1 MKKYLFLLL
10 LWCVS
15 ALSFAQDSLRMRIDS
30 LLCDPM
36 FETSQLGLMVYDLT
50 ADSVYYQHNARQ
62 LLRPASTMKLV
73 TAITALDLLGP
84 KYDFKTSIYYT
95 GTIKNHTLV
104 GNIYCVGGF
113 DPTLTLEDVTD
124 MALSIQQLGIDSISG
139 KLIADRTMKEAV
151 DYGEGWCW
159 DDENPLLTPLSIG
172 RKNIF
177 LNTFAEEV
185 ARLGINL
192 ESVRLVEGQLP
203 SNARHLTTIRH
214 NITQVL
220 DRMMKKSDN
229 FYAEAVFY
237 QTAASVRKPLA
248 KASDAVG
255 VTRKLL
261 KRLGLNADS
270 YRLADGSG
278 LSLYNYISAELLC
291 TLLKHAWNT
300 PQIHDALWFSLPIA
314 GVDGTLE
321 KRMLNTA
328 ADGNVRAKTGTLTGI
343 SSLAGYCKAENGHQL
358 CFSIINQGVM
368 RNADGRGFQDRLCQ
382 VLCGEKE
389 EVKEVKGVK
398 GVKRAK
404 PSARSAQK
412 SRGRRR

>member
-10 LWCVS
+10 LWCS
-15 ALSFAQDSLRMRIDS
+15 TALSFAQDSLRMRIDS

-73 TAITALDLLGP
+73 TAITALDQLGP

-95 GTIKNHTLV
+95 GTIKNNTLM

-124 MALSIQQLGIDSISG
+124 MALSIQQLGIDSIAG
-139 KLIADRTMKEAV
+139 KLVADRTMKEPV

-177 LNTFAEEV
+177 LTTFAEEV
-185 ARLGINL
+185 ARLGVNL
-192 ESVRLVEGQLP
+192 ENVKLVEGQLP
-203 SNARHLTTIRH
+203 TNARHLTTIRH
-214 NITQVL
+214 NISLVL
-220 DRMMKKSDN
+220 ERMMKKSDN

-237 QTAASVRKPLA
+237 QTAASVRKPQA
-248 KASDAVG
+248 KASDATG
-255 VTRKLL
+255 ITRKLL
-261 KRLGLNADS
+261 KRLGLNADT

-278 LSLYNYISAELLC
+278 LSLYNYVISAGRR
-291 TLLKHAWNT
+291 
-300 PQIHDALWFSLPIA
+300 F
-314 GVDGTLE
+314 GTLALQLRQCRIAVHTVE
-321 KRMLNTA
+321 VCLELTHDLRCAMVLTA
-328 ADGNVRAKTGTLTGI
+328 HCRSGRHTG
-343 SSLAGYCKAENGHQL
+343 EPH
-358 CFSIINQGVM
+358 
-368 RNADGRGFQDRLCQ
+368 
-382 VLCGEKE
+382 
-389 EVKEVKGVK
+389 
-398 GVKRAK
+398 
-404 PSARSAQK
+404 AQH
-412 SRGRRR
+412 RCRR

>member
-1 MKKYLFLLL
+1 M
-10 LWCVS
+10 S
-15 ALSFAQDSLRMRIDS
+15 AQDSLRIRLDS
-30 LLCDPM
+30 LLEDPM
-36 FETSQLGLMVYDLT
+36 FETSQVAVMVYDLT
-50 ADSVYYQHNARQ
+50 ADSVCYRHNERQ

-73 TAITALDLLGP
+73 TAITALDQLGP
-84 KYDFKTSIYYT
+84 QYDFKTDIYYT
-95 GTIKNHTLV
+95 GQIKGRTLV

-113 DPTLTLEDVTD
+113 DPTLTMGDVTD
-124 MALSIQQLGIDSISG
+124 MALSVQQLGIDSIAG
-139 KLIADRTMKEAV
+139 KLVADRTMKEQL

-159 DDENPLLTPLSIG
+159 DDENPLLTALSIG
-172 RKNIF
+172 RKDIF
-177 LNTFAEEV
+177 LMTFAEEV

-192 ESVRLVEGQLP
+192 ENVRLVEGRLP
-203 SNARHLTTIRH
+203 ANARHLTTIRH
-214 NITQVL
+214 NISQVL

-237 QTAASVRKPLA
+237 QTAASVRRPLA
-248 KASDAVG
+248 KASDATG

-261 KRLGLNADS
+261 KRLGLDAS
-270 YRLADGSG
+270 VYRLADGSG

-291 TLLKHAWNT
+291 TLLKHAWNS

-358 CFSIINQGVM
+358 CFSIINQGVL
-368 RNADGRGFQDRLCQ
+368 RNADGRAFQDRFCQ
-382 VLCGEKE
+382 ALCGEKE
-389 EVKEVKGVK
+389 VTATKDT
-398 GVKRAK
+398 KRTKSSKRNVRK
-404 PSARSAQK
+404 PRSK
-412 SRGRRR
+412 RR

>member
-10 LWCVS
+10 ILWTAIAVQ
-15 ALSFAQDSLRMRIDS
+15 AQDSLRIKLDS
-30 LLCDPM
+30 LLRDPM
-36 FETSQLGLMVYDLT
+36 FETTQVGLMVYDLT
-50 ADSVYYQHNARQ
+50 ADEVCYQHNARQ

-73 TAITALDLLGP
+73 TAITALDQLGP

-113 DPTLTLEDVTD
+113 DPTLTLGDVTD
-124 MALSIQQLGIDSISG
+124 MALSVQQLGIDSIAG
-139 KLIADRTMKEAV
+139 KLVADRTMKETV

-159 DDENPLLTPLSIG
+159 DDDNPLLTPLSIG
-172 RKNIF
+172 RKNNF

-185 ARLGINL
+185 ARQGINL
-192 ESVRLVEGQLP
+192 ENVRLVEGQLP
-203 SNARHLTTIRH
+203 ANARHLTTIRH
-214 NITQVL
+214 NISLVL

-229 FYAEAVFY
+229 FYAESVFY
-237 QTAASVRKPLA
+237 QTAASVKRPLA
-248 KASDAVG
+248 KASDALG

-291 TLLKHAWNT
+291 TLLKYAWNS
-300 PQIHDALWFSLPIA
+300 PQIRDALWVSLPIA
-314 GVDGTLE
+314 GIDGTLE
-321 KRMLNTA
+321 KRMRKTA
-328 ADGNVRAKTGTLTGI
+328 AEGNVRAKTGTVTGI
-343 SSLAGYCKAENGHQL
+343 SSLAGYCLSANGHQL

-368 RNADGRGFQDRLCQ
+368 RSKTGKNFQDKVCAVLCQ
-382 VLCGEKE
+382 
-389 EVKEVKGVK
+389 
-398 GVKRAK
+398 
-404 PSARSAQK
+404 
-412 SRGRRR
+412 

>member
-10 LWCVS
+10 IWCVS
-15 ALSFAQDSLRMRIDS
+15 TLSFAQDSLRMRIDS

-95 GTIKNHTLV
+95 GTIKNNTLV

-124 MALSIQQLGIDSISG
+124 MALSVQQLGIDSIAG
-139 KLIADRTMKEAV
+139 KLVADRTMKEPV

-177 LNTFAEEV
+177 LTTFAEEV

-192 ESVRLVEGQLP
+192 ENVKLVEGQLP

-214 NITQVL
+214 NISLVL

-237 QTAASVRKPLA
+237 QTAASVRKSLA
-248 KASDAVG
+248 KATDATG

-261 KRLGLNADS
+261 KRLGLQADT

-278 LSLYNYISAELLC
+278 LSLYNYVSAELLC
-291 TLLKHAWNT
+291 TLLKYAWNS
-300 PQIHDALWFSLPIA
+300 PMIHDALWFSLPIA

-321 KRMLNTA
+321 NRMLNTA

-358 CFSIINQGVM
+358 CFSIINQGIM
-368 RNADGRGFQDRLCQ
+368 RNADGKAFQDRLCQ

-389 EVKEVKGVK
+389 VDKTQEQKVA
-398 GVKRAK
+398 KR
-404 PSARSAQK
+404 SARSAQK

>member
-10 LWCVS
+10 IS
-15 ALSFAQDSLRMRIDS
+15 GLSLVATAQDSLRIRIDS

-36 FETSQLGLMVYDLT
+36 FETSQVGVMVYDLT
-50 ADSVYYQHNARQ
+50 ADSVCYQYNARQ

-84 KYDFKTSIYYT
+84 KYDFQTRVYYT
-95 GTIKNHTLV
+95 GSIKNRTLV

-113 DPTLTLEDVTD
+113 DPTLTLGDVTD
-124 MALSIQQLGIDSISG
+124 MALSIQQLGIDSIAG
-139 KLIADRTMKEAV
+139 RLVADRTMKEPV

-159 DDENPLLTPLSIG
+159 DDDNPLLTPLSIG

-177 LNTFAEEV
+177 LHTFAEEV

-192 ESVRLVEGQLP
+192 ENVRLVEGQLP

-214 NITQVL
+214 NISQVL

-237 QTAASVRKPLA
+237 QTAASVKKPLA
-248 KASDAVG
+248 KASDALG

-261 KRLGLNADS
+261 KRLGLDADD

-291 TLLKHAWNT
+291 TLLKHAWHS
-300 PQIHDALWFSLPIA
+300 PQIRDALWVSLPIA
-314 GVDGTLE
+314 GVDGTLQ
-321 KRMLNTA
+321 KRMINTI
-328 ADGNVRAKTGTLTGI
+328 ADGNVRAKTGTVTGI

-358 CFSIINQGVM
+358 CFSIINQGIL
-368 RNADGRGFQDRLCQ
+368 RSADGKAFQDRLCR

-389 EVKEVKGVK
+389 VVKAKDK
-398 GVKRAK
+398 KTAK
-404 PSARSAQK
+404 PSARNAQK
-412 SRGRRR
+412 RRGKRR